1 MRMSDFSEATR
12 NSRQAVIHAMVR
24 RNMRTGRQSLYLASH
39 ASHSIGMP
47 FEEGRALIDE
57 LTAFATQRQFVYA
70 HQWQPNDVVMW
81 DDSWT
86 MHRSTPYNGPHPR
99 LMRWCAVRELEP
111 V

>member
-1 MRMSDFSEATR
+1 
-12 NSRQAVIHAMVR
+12 MVR